1 MRDGSTP
8 PRPQDRRRGPP
19 PPPRGATGRM
29 ADSYP
34 SSRVPTPRRADD
46 VAPQGPGPGGLY
58 DPYNPSASSSSA
70 RMRTLGSATLYG
82 SALGRQEQVWTSAR
96 LQAAVAHRHRIG
108 IAIFHDGN
116 PGHLWRGEIASRFGE
131 VLVAVGAVIWLA
143 AQYQSPFV
151 VAVALICL
159 GLPYVVAGPFGA
171 RLENS
176 TRPGTPLR
184 WLGNLRVLLVLGLV
198 GLFFHTIVPAV
209 YALLFLLSFIGRLH
223 DAARVAAIRVCLAPG
238 EPEHVA
244 NDVYVGGALA
254 SVLGPI
260 LVSLLFVLAG
270 ERVLVVY
277 SLAAIAFLIS
287 ANSEG
292 LLDALPPGRRAFLL
306 ATPEAQYPDGEIP
319 ALAYPGDQADQLDD
333 EEWREESLPAWYQQ
347 GPKSA
352 GQSFGELRSG
362 FGLVGSSPRAGLALL
377 GISGLAVVGG
387 AFSALLVFYIMG
399 ELGLPSFYLGPLAAA
414 EGVGLV
420 LGGQALG
427 GSMATAA
434 KGWQGRL
441 WLGLAGTGLLFAAL
455 SVVPILLIDLI
466 LALCI
471 GYLAALA
478 VSGARSALYAG
489 FDPVEQRAI
498 AAAENWVS
506 ALGVVVGLILVGLFL
521 QATEPVPGSVV
532 ASLERLPSLPVNILL
547 FGLGIGL
554 IVSAFLLVA
563 LGMGGRNRGR
573 SFKPGAPAGKG
584 PAAGLRVSHE
594 DDSGWEDVG
603 HGGWDGPIEDDANEY
618 ESQW

>member
-1 MRDGSTP
+1 
-8 PRPQDRRRGPP
+8 
-19 PPPRGATGRM
+19 
-29 ADSYP
+29 
-34 SSRVPTPRRADD
+34 
-46 VAPQGPGPGGLY
+46 
-58 DPYNPSASSSSA
+58 
-70 RMRTLGSATLYG
+70 MRTLQAATLYG
-82 SALGRQEQVWTSAR
+82 SALGRQEQMWTSAR

-116 PGHLWRGEIASRFGE
+116 PGHLWRGEITSKFGE
-131 VLVAVGAVIWLA
+131 VLVAIGAVVWLA

-159 GLPYVVAGPFGA
+159 GLPYVLAGPFGA

-176 TRPGTPLR
+176 ARPGTPLR
-184 WLGNLRVLLVLGLV
+184 WLGNLRVLLVLGLI
-198 GLFFHTIVPAV
+198 GMFFHTIVPAV
-209 YALLFLLSFIGRLH
+209 YALLFLLSFTGRLH
-223 DAARVAAIRVCLAPG
+223 DAARVAAIRACLAPG

-244 NDVYVGGALA
+244 NDVYIGGALA

-260 LVSLLFVLAG
+260 LVTLLFVLVG
-270 ERVLVVY
+270 ERILAVY
-277 SLAAIAFLIS
+277 ILAAIAFLVS

-333 EEWREESLPAWYQQ
+333 DEWREETLPAWYQQ

-352 GQSFGELRSG
+352 RQAFGELRSG

-377 GISGLAVVGG
+377 GIAGLAVAGG
-387 AFSALLVFYIMG
+387 AFSALLVFYITG

-427 GSMATAA
+427 SLAPAGT
-434 KGWQGRL
+434 GWQVRL
-441 WLGLAGTGLLFAAL
+441 WFGLAGTGLLFVAL

-466 LALCI
+466 LALCV

-478 VSGARSALYAG
+478 VAGARRALYG
-489 FDPVEQRAI
+489 DFDPVEQRAI

-506 ALGVVVGLILVGLFL
+506 ALGVVTGVILIGLFL
-521 QATEPVPGSVV
+521 QAAEPLSSSV
-532 ASLERLPSLPVNILL
+532 ASPQLLPSLPVSELL
-547 FGLGIGL
+547 FVLGIGL
-554 IVSAFLLVA
+554 IVFACLLVA
-563 LGMGGRNRGR
+563 RGMGGGSRRRKFKLGADGGR
-573 SFKPGAPAGKG
+573 G
-584 PAAGLRVSHE
+584 PALGRGMSDE
-594 DDSGWEDVG
+594 DDGGWGGAG
-603 HGGWDGPIEDDANEY
+603 HGGWGGPIEDDEGEY
-618 ESQW
+618 ESNW

>member
-1 MRDGSTP
+1 
-8 PRPQDRRRGPP
+8 
-19 PPPRGATGRM
+19 
-29 ADSYP
+29 
-34 SSRVPTPRRADD
+34 
-46 VAPQGPGPGGLY
+46 
-58 DPYNPSASSSSA
+58 
-70 RMRTLGSATLYG
+70 MRTLGAATLYG

-116 PGHLWRGEIASRFGE
+116 PGHLWRGEIASKFGE
-131 VLVAVGAVIWLA
+131 VLVAIGAVIWLA

-176 TRPGTPLR
+176 SRPGTPLR
-184 WLGNLRVLLVLGLV
+184 WLGNLRVLLVLGLI

-209 YALLFLLSFIGRLH
+209 YVLLFLLSFIGRLH
-223 DAARVAAIRVCLAPG
+223 DAARIAATRVCLAPG

-260 LVSLLFVLAG
+260 LVTLFFVLAG
-270 ERVLVVY
+270 ERVLAVY
-277 SLAAIAFLIS
+277 IVAAIAFLVS

-306 ATPEAQYPDGEIP
+306 ATPEAQYPDGDIP

-333 EEWREESLPAWYQQ
+333 EEWREETLPAWYQQ

-352 GQSFGELRSG
+352 GQALGELRSG
-362 FGLVGSSPRAGLALL
+362 FGLVGSSPRARLALL
-377 GISGLAVVGG
+377 GISFLSVAGG
-387 AFSALLVFYIMG
+387 AFSALFVFYVIG

-427 GSMATAA
+427 SSATAG

-455 SVVPILLIDLI
+455 SVVPILLIDII
-466 LALCI
+466 LALCV

-478 VSGARSALYAG
+478 VSGARRALYVD

-498 AAAENWVS
+498 AAGENWVS
-506 ALGVVVGLILVGLFL
+506 ALGVVTGVILVGLFL
-521 QATEPVPGSVV
+521 QATEPVLSSVAAFPKALPG
-532 ASLERLPSLPVNILL
+532 LPVNELL
-547 FGLGIGL
+547 FVLGIGL
-554 IVSAFLLVA
+554 IVSAFLVVA

-573 SFKPGAPAGKG
+573 SFKPGAPAGRV
-584 PAAGLRVSHE
+584 PASGLRVSDE
-594 DDSGWEDVG
+594 DDTGWDDAG
-603 HGGWDGPIEDDANEY
+603 HGGWDGPISDDVDEY
-618 ESQW
+618 ESNW

>member
-1 MRDGSTP
+1 
-8 PRPQDRRRGPP
+8 
-19 PPPRGATGRM
+19 
-29 ADSYP
+29 
-34 SSRVPTPRRADD
+34 
-46 VAPQGPGPGGLY
+46 
-58 DPYNPSASSSSA
+58 
-70 RMRTLGSATLYG
+70 MRTLGAATMYG

-108 IAIFHDGN
+108 IAVFHDGN
-116 PGHLWRGEIASRFGE
+116 PGHLWRGETASKFGE
-131 VLVAVGAVIWLA
+131 VLLAIGAVIWLA

-151 VAVALICL
+151 VAAALICL
-159 GLPYVVAGPFGA
+159 GLPYVMAGPFGA

-176 TRPGTPLR
+176 PRPGTPLR
-184 WLGNLRVLLVLGLV
+184 WLGNLRVLLVLGLI
-198 GLFFHTIVPAV
+198 GLFFHTILPAV

-223 DAARVAAIRVCLAPG
+223 DAARIGAIRVCLAPG

-260 LVSLLFVLAG
+260 LVTLLFVVAG
-270 ERVLVVY
+270 ERVLAVY
-277 SLAAIAFLIS
+277 ILAAIAFLVS

-352 GQSFGELRSG
+352 GQSLGEVRSG
-362 FGLVGSSPRAGLALL
+362 FGLVGTSPRAGLALL
-377 GISGLAVVGG
+377 GIAGLAVAGA
-387 AFSALLVFYIMG
+387 AFSALVVFFITG
-399 ELGLPSFYLGPLAAA
+399 ELGLPGFYLGPLAAA
-414 EGVGLV
+414 EGVGLL
-420 LGGQALG
+420 LGGQSLG
-427 GSMATAA
+427 SLDPAG

-441 WLGLAGTGLLFAAL
+441 WLGLAGTGLLFTAL

-466 LALCI
+466 LALGI

-478 VSGARSALYAG
+478 ISGARRALYVD

-506 ALGVVVGLILVGLFL
+506 ALGVVTGVILVGLFL
-521 QATEPVPGSVV
+521 QASEPALSDVAAIPTGLPG
-532 ASLERLPSLPVNILL
+532 LPVNVLL

-554 IVSAFLLVA
+554 IVLAFLLVA
-563 LGMGGRNRGR
+563 LGMGGRNRRR
-573 SFKPGAPAGKG
+573 SFKPGAASGHG
-584 PAAGLRVSHE
+584 SASGIRVSAD
-594 DDSGWEDVG
+594 DDSGWDDAS
-603 HGGWDGPIEDDANEY
+603 HGGWNGPVADDVEDEY
-618 ESQW
+618 ESNW